1 MTLNFSDSVLVK
13 IHLLISALLDHTKSS
28 LYRQIKE
35 RFITCKN
42 CERLAANAIKTIH
55 EKLGDFRHRRHFFN
69 IFAPLFSPFLS
80 LTFSA
85 TNKRSRPWRA
95 RGKGGRKS

>member
-28 LYRQIKE
+28 MYRKIKE
-35 RFITCKN
+35 RFMSCKN

-55 EKLGDFRHRRHFFN
+55 E
-69 IFAPLFSPFLS
+69 S
-80 LTFSA
+80 
-85 TNKRSRPWRA
+85 
-95 RGKGGRKS
+95 